1 MNWRVRW
8 DDILFGNPAKNH
20 QLDNRVSSTPHWA
33 VLVTDHGG
41 GGGGENREGRGR
53 DGGWGGAGREGGG
66 ERRRTKG

>member
-20 QLDNRVSSTPHWA
+20 QLDNRVSATPLWA
-33 VLVTDHGG
+33 VLVTDHSGG
-41 GGGGENREGRGR
+41 GGGGN
-53 DGGWGGAGREGGG
+53 GREEGEMGGGMERVKRWG